1 MTDLIARL
9 RRVKRTF
16 ESKAGKFASPI
27 QFGLVG
33 LSGMVPDLVSFSIF
47 LLWLPLPIARGLA
60 IWVAMSWN
68 FYLNR
73 RLTFSYARRGSALR
87 QYVLFCGS
95 CMVGAL
101 ISWSTCLGLCLA
113 SDFFSQ
119 KKMIAAAI
127 GVFAGAALNYLLSRH
142 VVFLAPKRKSNPLI
156 TPLKDQGRGD
166 ASPAILAPAME
177 TSVARS

>member
-1 MTDLIARL
+1 MTAIIVRL
-9 RRVKRTF
+9 RSLKRMF
-16 ESKAGKFASPI
+16 EAKAGKFASPI
-27 QFGLVG
+27 QFALVG
-33 LSGMVPDLVSFSIF
+33 LSGMVPDLVSFSI
-47 LLWLPLPIARGLA
+47 LLSWLPLPAARGMA

-95 CMVGAL
+95 CLAGAL

-119 KKMIAAAI
+119 KKMFAAAI
-127 GVFAGAALNYLLSRH
+127 GVLAGAALNYLLSRH
-142 VVFLAPKRKSNPLI
+142 VVFLAPKRG
-156 TPLKDQGRGD
+156 QGKVTQLVSGD
-166 ASPAILAPAME
+166 AQRAVEGLLQREAVM
-177 TSVARS
+177 